1 MREEDQEG
9 GGGIRGPSTDY
20 RSQGIVPWVLRRYPY
35 LAYICTSTRTHT
47 SRDKHRQQ
55 ADGSAA
61 GRSSGPEV
69 APRQGTAQHG
79 RTASACWATLARSR
93 FARLSTA
100 LPTNKEPPELGSA
113 ARTDLDL
120 VQRISPYVVERGF
133 SHLDPGSQSNHK
145 PSKPNKPS
153 KPSKLLS
160 GQQAPSTKHRAPSCV
175 FLSCLP
181 KLPSFLA
188 ACPPH
193 PRQPFPL
200 SSCWRPSPLLSL
212 ARLPVFSCPSFNC
225 QRLTTSVPLLPATL
239 FPLFLLPF
247 LSLLLPLAFFPC
259 VRISFTLRLAAPA
272 LRPLPPCP
280 RRQPFGFA
288 PFDGPLPYVHLR
300 RML

>member
-160 GQQAPSTKHRAPSCV
+160 GQQAPSTKHQAPSTELRFS
-175 FLSCLP
+175 FLPSQASFLPCCLP
-181 KLPSFLA
+181 TTPPPALSSFFLLAPLPPPLSRTSPCLFLPVLQLPTTHDLRATASRNSLSSFPPSLPLSSSPA
-188 ACPPH
+188 RFLPLRSHFIHTSLGRACPP
-193 PRQPFPL
+193 P
-200 SSCWRPSPLLSL
+200 PSP
-212 ARLPVFSCPSFNC
+212 VPS
-225 QRLTTSVPLLPATL
+225 QATIWL
-239 FPLFLLPF
+239 
-247 LSLLLPLAFFPC
+247 
-259 VRISFTLRLAAPA
+259 RSF
-272 LRPLPPCP
+272 
-280 RRQPFGFA
+280 
-288 PFDGPLPYVHLR
+288 
-300 RML
+300 